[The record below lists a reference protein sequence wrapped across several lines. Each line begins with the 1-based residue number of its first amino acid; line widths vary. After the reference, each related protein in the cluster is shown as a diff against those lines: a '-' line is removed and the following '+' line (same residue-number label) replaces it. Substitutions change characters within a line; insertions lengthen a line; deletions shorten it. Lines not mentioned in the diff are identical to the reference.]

1 MSVPSSGGTF
11 STASESGRIITPTSS
26 QDVSG
31 SESGLPIRQAP
42 SIPRTL
48 PTAQTPTFLFQN
60 LQPDQASLNTTPRP
74 SSPSSRLS
82 PGRSPS
88 TYADQHN
95 ASPSPRPRPIHPCRP
110 RRKSREISSQVSS
123 TSQIGGELSTPGP
136 FSVPASVDTE
146 DLQIPGGFPAS
157 SVSASAAGPSQENED
172 ENEVIS
178 NDIRDETLPRAPIY
192 NTRLQDGLKAVKRYL
207 ASLAST
213 MSLSELTQD
222 QSTSLHTLYKRTEEM
237 SKFQYPVTRTVGF
250 IGDSGVGKSSL
261 INSLLDQKIAR
272 SSREGSA
279 CTCVATEFRHTDDT
293 HTGPFTIEAEFMNT
307 EEMRELLEHL
317 LLDFR
322 KFYVSSIYRELQTTE
337 EQRKCQDAAVKSWE
351 TLQSLFKTQPSLT
364 IEFLSDVAEGAHAQI
379 LTMLERWA
387 YAGLTN
393 RQGGSDALEYSV
405 IAGDIEECKS
415 ILDHLAADNPEGG
428 GPALWPFIKLIRVYL
443 NSPILR
449 TGLVLTDLPGLRD
462 LNFARVRAT
471 ERYLAHQCDEVFIVA
486 NISRAGTDE
495 SVGDIIRRCRQNQPR
510 RIICTNSEDVSPEEA
525 SREQGPDGRRVREM
539 NKELEKV
546 KGQRITAKSQR
557 MKSKGDDLVKWL
569 LKETGLRIGL
579 RVRLYPIINSAG
591 FNTNLYVSV
600 TRFLIHRRNLNIS
613 RELRR
618 KYDSVEV
625 FCVSNT
631 LYSEHR
637 NGDPT
642 QADRYLDL
650 TGIRDLRRYCQLVP
664 AEAQMR
670 ATTAF
675 LEDEVPAMVGSIRQW
690 ALSGTDPVTAEKAAE
705 LRRVLNESQEAL
717 RRDFQSSEAHVTCMF
732 QELRE
737 LFNNSIISC
746 INTSRAQWKQESLDV
761 SQRWAG
767 WHWASYASF
776 CQHDGNWST
785 KAHPKERPWNE
796 QFIQQT
802 REALDPYSFLT
813 FSNFAEHQHLAPHA
827 LQNIIVNMGHRR
839 ENIHTHIK
847 NEIINVV
854 SKTQITKRDM
864 LEHHA
869 DSFISMLMKPCYN
882 YCNGVG
888 GPGSDRLRKDHME
901 DHLRNSRLFASYS
914 THAKNVY
921 GGIMTE
927 SLKALQEEI
936 DKQVEG
942 IVLDFHAVV
951 ADEGEIPE
959 AERAPAL
966 ANELRSL
973 IQSGQAILE
982 DTNKIAQQL
991 NARG

>member
-88 TYADQHN
+88 T
-95 ASPSPRPRPIHPCRP
+95 
-110 RRKSREISSQVSS
+110 

-495 SVGDIIRRCRQNQPR
+495 S
-510 RIICTNSEDVSPEEA
+510 DVSPEEA

-569 LKETGLRIGL
+569 LKETGLSDRIVEL
-579 RVRLYPIINSAG
+579 D
-591 FNTNLYVSV
+591 FDV

-802 REALDPYSFLT
+802 REALDPVWEGIMEWLELKFEFLIDMLNVSFSALL
-813 FSNFAEHQHLAPHA
+813 SGIQEHQHLAPHA